1 MLIRFL
7 SCPGRPFWK
16 VDGILSGLGL
26 EVQDY
31 LLLEFYSSEYL
42 FIDQLLMCFQPFS
55 FLPFSL
61 GLAALGCDGKNLK
74 FFHLKVGQILWW
86 LIALAWFLHCCRR
99 FPSTLANL
107 SKMDVAIKDGY
118 AKITANLKLL
128 NSVRKFAQIYY
139 SCKEVSFSFNMK
151 KKTFCF

>member
-7 SCPGRPFWK
+7 GYPGRPFWK

-55 FLPFSL
+55 FLPFWL
-61 GLAALGCDGKNLK
+61 GLAALGCDGKTLK

-86 LIALAWFLHCCRR
+86 LIALA
-99 FPSTLANL
+99 
-107 SKMDVAIKDGY
+107 
-118 AKITANLKLL
+118 
-128 NSVRKFAQIYY
+128 
-139 SCKEVSFSFNMK
+139 
-151 KKTFCF
+151 